1 MSMIDDAYE
10 FGTNYGARGCYGSYN
25 ERLACLQSARSTAIS
40 LVTKFFQDYP
50 DYRYNK
56 TNAEIVFQVLYFA
69 VNHEILKLLLTTN
82 DDNYKKF
89 TAEIFAN
96 NLYNEFSGSKSNIR
110 RSVPASKAPYDA
122 LVENYIIETG
132 LQPNEL
138 VKQQLRYIVS
148 EITKIARSAGASE
161 KNVNWSEIDLY
172 VQPNMSAIPRESINE
187 IIEDYKELFTPPTIN
202 EELKDAKA
210 IYNDH
215 HYGIVI
221 AWFGG
226 STFNVYYKGREVGM
240 FTRTANNVN
249 EAQKIMAETAKS
261 PDFPESMATD
271 EEVYR
276 ELIDLKKKKQN
287 K

>member
-96 NLYNEFSGSKSNIR
+96 NLYNEFSDA
-110 RSVPASKAPYDA
+110 PALRAIFVIS
-122 LVENYIIETG
+122 ETIYLSCCFTSSFG
-132 LQPNEL
+132 CSP
-138 VKQQLRYIVS
+138 VS
-148 EITKIARSAGASE
+148 MI
-161 KNVNWSEIDLY
+161 
-172 VQPNMSAIPRESINE
+172 
-187 IIEDYKELFTPPTIN
+187 
-202 EELKDAKA
+202 
-210 IYNDH
+210 
-215 HYGIVI
+215 
-221 AWFGG
+221 
-226 STFNVYYKGREVGM
+226 
-240 FTRTANNVN
+240 
-249 EAQKIMAETAKS
+249 
-261 PDFPESMATD
+261 
-271 EEVYR
+271 
-276 ELIDLKKKKQN
+276 
-287 K
+287 